1 MLINQ
6 IKSDALIARKAR
18 QTDTATLLTTLYSEA
33 SMVGKNAGN
42 RESTD
47 QEVLQVIEKF
57 IKNANE
63 VKNILLKNNKDVSN
77 VDNEIKVLSKYLPQK
92 MNYEELEN
100 VIREIIKELKSLIN
114 MQIQIGQ
121 VMGALKRNYSGAYNG
136 KMASEIVKKELSNY
150 EIQR

>member
-33 SMVGKNAGN
+33 SMVGKNFGN

-63 VKNILLKNNKDVSN
+63 IQTILLKNNKDTSN
-77 VDNEIKVLSKYLPQK
+77 VISEIKVLSKYLPQK
-92 MNYEELEN
+92 MSREELEN
-100 VIREIIKELKSLIN
+100 VVRDIIE
-114 MQIQIGQ
+114 
-121 VMGALKRNYSGAYNG
+121 ALKDINSEVQMGKVMSVLKNSYGGTYDG
-136 KMASEIVKKELSNY
+136 KMASEIVKKELAN
-150 EIQR
+150 

>member
-6 IKSDALIARKAR
+6 IKSDSLEARKAR
-18 QTDTATLLTTLYSEA
+18 QTDVATLLTTLYSEA
-33 SMVGKNAGN
+33 SMVGKNLGN

-57 IKNANE
+57 IKGANE

-92 MNYEELEN
+92 MSYNELTN
-100 VIREIIKELKSLIN
+100 VVRDIIE
-114 MQIQIGQ
+114 
-121 VMGALKRNYSGAYNG
+121 ALKDINSEVQMGKVMSVLKNSYGGAYDG
-136 KMASEIVKKELSNY
+136 KMASEIVKKELVN
-150 EIQR
+150 

>member
-33 SMVGKNAGN
+33 SMIGKNLGN

-63 VKNILLKNNKDVSN
+63 IQTILLKNNKDTSN
-77 VDNEIKVLSKYLPQK
+77 VISEIKVLSKYLPQK
-92 MNYEELEN
+92 MSRDELEN
-100 VIREIIKELKSLIN
+100 IVRDIIEALKDIN
-114 MQIQIGQ
+114 SEVQIGK
-121 VMGALKRNYSGAYNG
+121 VMSVLKNSYGGIYDG
-136 KMASEIVKKELSNY
+136 KIASEIVRKELV
-150 EIQR
+150 I